1 LAFDH
6 RRVGNDLRTA
16 MLENK
21 CATFAADW
29 ISDTA
34 RAAQRNAA
42 KVEGQ
47 TKPVI
52 FGAVGLDQVNMV
64 SSAKSPEPP

>member
-1 LAFDH
+1 
-6 RRVGNDLRTA
+6 

-29 ISDTA
+29 IGDTA

-52 FGAVGLDQVNMV
+52 FGTVGLEQVNVV
-64 SSAKSPEPP
+64 SSTKSPEPP